1 MTNRMTFDI
10 KQLFFDQAKS
20 AHVIVINNENLV
32 EAAGFE
38 PTTPT
43 PLVGEIGIFTSLL

>member
-1 MTNRMTFDI
+1 MTFDI

-20 AHVIVINNENLV
+20 AHVIVINNENLI

-43 PLVGEIGIFTSLL
+43 PPIEKIGIFTSLL